1 MASQAPS
8 AAKILS
14 THIAGTPFPVGHL
27 YVLVVSGTVSKS
39 LVTGHTLEPPMLF
52 DAMVYQDI
60 DHVKYPDKSHR

>member
-14 THIAGTPFPVGHL
+14 THIAGTPLPVGHL

-52 DAMVYQDI
+52 DAMVYHDI
-60 DHVKYPDKSHR
+60 DHVKNLDKSHR